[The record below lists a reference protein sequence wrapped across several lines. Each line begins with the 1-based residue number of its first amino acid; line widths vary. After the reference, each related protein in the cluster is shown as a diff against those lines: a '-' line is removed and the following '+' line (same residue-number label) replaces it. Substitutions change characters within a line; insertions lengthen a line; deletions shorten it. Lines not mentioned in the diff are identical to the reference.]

1 MSATEVLRDVLIIL
15 IAAKFAAEIAERI
28 KVPAVVGE
36 IIAGVLIGPSLLGL
50 VGASNA
56 LDVLAELGVILLL
69 LQVGMEM
76 DIKDLAAVGRASVS
90 VAVLGVVV
98 PLVGGYAAGLVLG
111 YDSNT
116 SLFLGAALSAT
127 SVGITARVFSDLGAL
142 ATVEARTVLGAAVA
156 DDVLG
161 LVLLTIVV
169 RVVGD
174 GGVSIGTV
182 VSTVLL
188 AVGFLVV
195 TTVLGG
201 RLGVVLFGLIQ
212 KYSRSAGTLVALA
225 LAFALAFAELA
236 DAAKLAPI
244 VGAFVAGLALSRTGS
259 RERIARDLT
268 PVGHLFVP
276 VFFLQIGIAAQVDRF
291 IDPTVLGVAG
301 LLLVVAVVG
310 KVLSAGAVLGAPGDK
325 ILIGIGMI
333 PRGEVGLIFA
343 TIGLSTGVLNNDLY
357 AALLLVVLVTTL
369 ISPPLLRMRLRSL
382 RGAARQEAVDLM
394 PASGW
399 LWVDDGVVELAAN
412 PPLDAQT
419 TVAFDAA
426 LAISGG
432 ARPGARLLNWLGAG
446 EPAPWTVE
454 TTSRLVD
461 VLVRGNDRGWRFL
474 DTSGVLLRSLPE
486 VAEAVNRWHRDPE
499 LIDPTRV
506 VQFELVD
513 SLQQLIKRDPRAS
526 EVHAR
531 LGQRD
536 QLVLAALTIDL
547 AGEHPPIQLVAALAD
562 RFGLDSAAHDELLAL
577 TSDHGLLRGVSGR
590 ADGLTEESAL
600 ALASHLGRPERVRAL
615 YLLDLAIEPL
625 GAVARDQLDTL
636 LGRVLAALDGIEADH
651 EPGAFAHRRSEALR
665 LAGTDARLIDRIEHA
680 PRPYLLAELPER
692 VVAHARLL
700 EPRPERR
707 EVRVAVTPH
716 AHGGVVIDVAARD
729 QLGLLAAVT
738 EVFANC
744 ELDVVRAHVATWGDG
759 AALESFEIEPRPGGS
774 TPTEA
779 TLADQIGQLLGGR
792 IEAGA
797 LRDATVAFDDAGSPW
812 YTICEVR
819 HLDRP
824 GLLATIAAGLALAGA
839 SVHTAELETRD
850 GIAIDRFSLTD
861 RDGAKLRRERKDAIR
876 LAIVEGARGGSR
888 WGRLTRLVS

>member
-1 MSATEVLRDVLIIL
+1 MTATEVLLDVLIIL
-15 IAAKFAAEIAERI
+15 VAAKLAAEMAERI

-50 VGASNA
+50 VSASRA

-90 VAVLGVVV
+90 VAVLGVVI
-98 PLVGGYAAGLVLG
+98 PLVGGYAAGLALG

-116 SLFLGAALSAT
+116 ALFLGAALTAT

-161 LVLLTIVV
+161 LVVLTIVV
-169 RVVGD
+169 RIVGD
-174 GGVSIGTV
+174 GGVSFGTV

-201 RLGVVLFGLIQ
+201 RLGEVLFRFIQ
-212 KYSRSAGTLVALA
+212 KHSRAAGTLVAFA
-225 LAFALAFAELA
+225 LVFALAFAELA

-244 VGAFVAGLALSRTGS
+244 VGAFVAGLALSRTES
-259 RERIARDLT
+259 RDRIARELM

-276 VFFLQIGIAAQVDRF
+276 VFFLQIGIAAEVGRF

-301 LLLVVAVVG
+301 ALLAVAIVG
-310 KVLSAGAVLGAPGDK
+310 KVLAAGAVMGAPGDK
-325 ILIGIGMI
+325 ILIGLGMI

-343 TIGLSTGVLNNDLY
+343 TIGLRDGVLGNDLY

-369 ISPPLLRMRLRSL
+369 ISPPLLRVRLRAL
-382 RGAARQEAVDLM
+382 RGAQRAESVDLM

-412 PPLDAQT
+412 PPSELQT
-419 TVAFDAA
+419 MIAFDAA
-426 LAISGG
+426 LSISGG
-432 ARPGARLLNWLGAG
+432 VRPGPRLLNWLALA
-446 EPAPWTVE
+446 EPAPWTPNA
-454 TTSRLVD
+454 TARLVD
-461 VLVRGNDRGWRFL
+461 VLIRGNDRGWRFL

-486 VAEAVNRWHRDPE
+486 VAEAVHRWHRDPE
-499 LIDPTRV
+499 LIDPTQV
-506 VQFELVD
+506 VRFELVD
-513 SLQQLIKRDPRAS
+513 ALQQVIRHDPRAS

-531 LGQRD
+531 LGERD
-536 QLVLAALTIDL
+536 QLVLAALTTDL
-547 AGEHPPIQLVAALAD
+547 AGEHPPVQLVAALAD
-562 RFGLDSAAHDELLAL
+562 RFGLEAAAHDELLAL
-577 TSDHGLLRGVSGR
+577 TSDHGLLRGVAGR
-590 ADGLTEESAL
+590 ADGLTEESTL
-600 ALASHLGRPERVRAL
+600 AVASHLASPERVRAL
-615 YLLDLAIEPL
+615 YLLDLAIDQL
-625 GAVARDQLDTL
+625 GAVARDRLDTL
-636 LGRVLAALDGIEADH
+636 LERVLAALDGIGATD
-651 EPGAFAHRRSEALR
+651 EPGAFTYRRAEALR
-665 LAGTDARLIDRIEHA
+665 LAGSDARVIDRIQHA

-707 EVRVAVTPH
+707 EVRAAVTSN
-716 AHGGVVIDVAARD
+716 AAGGVVIDVVARD

-738 EVFANC
+738 EVFADR
-744 ELDVVRAHVATWGDG
+744 ELDVIRAHVATWGDG

-774 TPTEA
+774 IPSERA
-779 TLADQIGQLLGGR
+779 LADQIAQLLGGR
-792 IEAGA
+792 IEASA

-819 HLDRP
+819 HLDQP

-850 GIAIDRFSLTD
+850 GFAIDRFSLTD
-861 RDGAKLRRERKDAIR
+861 RDGAKLRRDGKDAIR
-876 LAIVEGARGGSR
+876 AAIIEGARGR
-888 WGRLTRLVS
+888 GRLGRLARR